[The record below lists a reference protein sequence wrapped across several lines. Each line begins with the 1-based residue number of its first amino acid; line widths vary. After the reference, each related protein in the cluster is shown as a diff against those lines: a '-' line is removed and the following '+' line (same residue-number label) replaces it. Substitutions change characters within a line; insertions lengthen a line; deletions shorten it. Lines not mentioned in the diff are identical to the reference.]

1 LTTSQYGANQ
11 SITSRD
17 NFYAE
22 VAKLKLPTEW
32 PETMPAKVR
41 IGFDYLELY
50 FAGAEEDIYDL
61 VRTHLADLPD
71 QLLARGIHGV
81 KFTWQ
86 PKENIAQ
93 ILTVSMTGKYLTN
106 GIRLARPF
114 ITNLT
119 AIEKWPGPKTI
130 TINIENKE
138 ITFVGASHE

>member
-1 LTTSQYGANQ
+1 MEKVIVITVDGLSQENLDTVQ
-11 SITSRD
+11 
-17 NFYAE
+17 
-22 VAKLKLPTEW
+22 KQL
-32 PETMPAKVR
+32 
-41 IGFDYLELY
+41 
-50 FAGAEEDIYDL
+50 DL

-119 AIEKWPGPKTI
+119 AIEKWHGPKTI